1 MTASRKLAAILAAD
15 VVGYSRMM
23 GEDEAGT
30 ASLVRERR
38 EAARP
43 IIAAHGGRLF
53 KTMGDGMFVEFPSV
67 VAAVECALAMQ
78 RQMAASNEGALEA
91 KRVLYRI
98 GVHLG
103 DVLLKARISSA
114 TASTS
119 PRGSKAS
126 PNPVACPFRARRM
139 STCADGSRRNSSTSE
154 KRRSRTS
161 RGRCMSMPSASTADC
176 SGRAPDA
183 APSEAGPPRLS
194 IIVLPF
200 ANIGGESEQD
210 YFVDGVTESLT
221 TDLSRIRGS
230 FVIARNTAFTYR
242 GKALD
247 ITTIGR
253 ELNVR
258 YALEGSVQ
266 RSGNRMRINAQLI
279 DVQSGSHLWAE
290 RFERP
295 VTDLFE
301 MQDEIVARIA
311 NTLNAQLIAAEARRA
326 ERAPTPDSLDLYFQ
340 GEAWVNKGV
349 TFESMN
355 KAHSFFERALALDPA
370 NVDALAG
377 MSQVE
382 ANFAISLST
391 DDKAARFAA
400 AEAAATKALSLAPDH
415 ALAHLS
421 LGMVLGFTN
430 RAAQG
435 IAEYERAL
443 ALDRNMA
450 GAHALIGQNK
460 LFIGR
465 AEETEAHVL
474 EALRLSPRDPW
485 AYIWLLTAG
494 FAACLLGRNE
504 EAASWF
510 RRSIEANRNFALCHF
525 IHATVLANIGR
536 MDEARSELAAGLALD
551 PGFTI
556 ANFQSAVSSDNPLY
570 LEQRAGS
577 STTCA
582 APEFPRHE
590 RRGLSSAAKIARL
603 GWRGAQIQRED
614 LFRAP

>member
-38 EAARP
+38 EAAQP

-78 RQMAASNEGALEA
+78 RQMAASNEGAVEA

-103 DVLLKARISSA
+103 DVLVEGEDILGDGVNIASRLESVADPGGVSISGA
-114 TASTS
+114 AHEH
-119 PRGSKAS
+119 
-126 PNPVACPFRARRM
+126 V
-139 STCADGSRRNSSTSE
+139 
-154 KRRSRTS
+154 
-161 RGRCMSMPSASTADC
+161 RGRIEAEFIDLGEKALKNIARPVRVYAVRVDAGPSGSPLRT
-176 SGRAPDA
+176 

-200 ANIGGESEQD
+200 ANIGGDSEQD

-242 GKALD
+242 GKAFD
-247 ITTIGR
+247 VTQIGR

-279 DVQSGSHLWAE
+279 DAQSGSHLWAE

-349 TFESMN
+349 TFETLT
-355 KAHSFFERALALDPA
+355 KARAFFERALALDPA
-370 NVDALAG
+370 NVDAIAG
-377 MSQVE
+377 MAQVE

-400 AEAAATKALSLAPDH
+400 AEASATKALSLAPDH
-415 ALAHLS
+415 ALAHLT

-430 RAAQG
+430 RAIQG

-450 GAHALIGQNK
+450 GAHSLIGQNK

-465 AEETEAHVL
+465 AEESEAHVL

-525 IHATVLANIGR
+525 IYGTVLANIGR

-556 ANFQSAVSSDNPLY
+556 ANFQSAVSSDNLVY
-570 LEQRAGS
+570 LEQRSRIIDDMRRAGI
-577 STTCA
+577 
-582 APEFPRHE
+582 PE
-590 RRGLSSAAKIARL
+590 A
-603 GWRGAQIQRED
+603 
-614 LFRAP
+614 

>member
-1 MTASRKLAAILAAD
+1 
-15 VVGYSRMM
+15 
-23 GEDEAGT
+23 
-30 ASLVRERR
+30 
-38 EAARP
+38 
-43 IIAAHGGRLF
+43 
-53 KTMGDGMFVEFPSV
+53 
-67 VAAVECALAMQ
+67 
-78 RQMAASNEGALEA
+78 
-91 KRVLYRI
+91 
-98 GVHLG
+98 
-103 DVLLKARISSA
+103 
-114 TASTS
+114 
-119 PRGSKAS
+119 
-126 PNPVACPFRARRM
+126 
-139 STCADGSRRNSSTSE
+139 
-154 KRRSRTS
+154 
-161 RGRCMSMPSASTADC
+161 
-176 SGRAPDA
+176 
-183 APSEAGPPRLS
+183 
-194 IIVLPF
+194 VLPF
-200 ANIGGESEQD
+200 ANIGGDAEQD

-247 ITTIGR
+247 VTKIGR

-266 RSGNRMRINAQLI
+266 RSGNRMRVNAQLI
-279 DVQSGSHLWAE
+279 DAQSGNHLWAE

-295 VTDLFE
+295 MTDLFE

-311 NTLNAQLIAAEARRA
+311 NTLNAQLVAVEARRA
-326 ERAPTPDSLDLYFQ
+326 ERRPAPDSLDLYFQ

-349 TFESMN
+349 TFESMTR
-355 KAHSFFERALALDPA
+355 AHSFFERALALDPG

-391 DDKAARFAA
+391 SDKAARFAA
-400 AEAAATKALSLAPDH
+400 AEEAAAKALSLAPDH
-415 ALAHLS
+415 ALAHVS

-485 AYIWLLTAG
+485 AYIWRLTAG

-510 RRSIEANRNFALCHF
+510 RQSIEANRNFALCRF
-525 IHATVLANIGR
+525 IHATVLANSGR

-556 ANFQSAVSSDNPLY
+556 ANFRSAVSSDNPLY
-570 LEQRAGS
+570 LQQRDRVIDEMRRAGI
-577 STTCA
+577 
-582 APEFPRHE
+582 PE
-590 RRGLSSAAKIARL
+590 A
-603 GWRGAQIQRED
+603 
-614 LFRAP
+614 

>member
-1 MTASRKLAAILAAD
+1 MRPAPHLSYANGATPLSQSSTRTAG
-15 VVGYSRMM
+15 GYSRSWATGCSSNSRPSSRQSSAPWRCRGKWPLATKARSRRNAFSTGSASILAMYWSKDIL
-23 GEDEAGT
+23 GDGVNITSRLEGVAEAGGVCISG
-30 ASLVRERR
+30 AAYEHVRGRVEAEFIDLGER
-38 EAARP
+38 ALKNIARP
-43 IIAAHGGRLF
+43 VH
-53 KTMGDGMFVEFPSV
+53 VY
-67 VAAVECALAMQ
+67 AV
-78 RQMAASNEGALEA
+78 
-91 KRVLYRI
+91 RI
-98 GVHLG
+98 E
-103 DVLLKARISSA
+103 
-114 TASTS
+114 
-119 PRGSKAS
+119 
-126 PNPVACPFRARRM
+126 
-139 STCADGSRRNSSTSE
+139 ADGSQ
-154 KRRSRTS
+154 
-161 RGRCMSMPSASTADC
+161 SA
-176 SGRAPDA
+176 PHP
-183 APSEAGPPRLS
+183 APSEFGPPRLS
-194 IIVLPF
+194 IVVLPF
-200 ANIGGESEQD
+200 ANIGGDPEQE
-210 YFVDGVTESLT
+210 YFVDSVTESLT

-230 FVIARNTAFTYR
+230 FVIARNTAFTFR
-242 GKALD
+242 GRAFDVTK
-247 ITTIGR
+247 IGR

-279 DVQSGSHLWAE
+279 DAQSGNHLWAE

-295 VTDLFE
+295 MTDLFE

-311 NTLNAQLIAAEARRA
+311 NTLNAQLVAVEARRA
-326 ERAPTPDSLDLYFQ
+326 ERAPAPDSLDLYFQ

-355 KAHSFFERALALDPA
+355 KAHNFFERALALDPT

-377 MSQVE
+377 MAQVE

-391 DDKAARFAA
+391 NDKAARFAA
-400 AEAAATKALSLAPDH
+400 AEEAAAKALSLAPDH
-415 ALAHLS
+415 APAHVS

-485 AYIWLLTAG
+485 AYIWRLTAG

-510 RRSIEANRNFALCHF
+510 RQSIETNRNFALCRF
-525 IHATVLANIGR
+525 IHATVLANSGR
-536 MDEARSELAAGLALD
+536 TDEARSELAAGLALD

-556 ANFQSAVSSDNPLY
+556 ANFRSAVSSDNPLY
-570 LEQRAGS
+570 LQQRARVIDEMRRAGI
-577 STTCA
+577 
-582 APEFPRHE
+582 PE
-590 RRGLSSAAKIARL
+590 A
-603 GWRGAQIQRED
+603 
-614 LFRAP
+614 

>member
-30 ASLVRERR
+30 ASLVRKRR
-38 EAARP
+38 EAAQP
-43 IIAAHGGRLF
+43 VIAAHGGRLF
-53 KTMGDGMFVEFPSV
+53 KTTGDGMFVEFPSV

-78 RQMAASNEGALEA
+78 KQMAASNQGALEA

-103 DVLLKARISSA
+103 DVLVEGEDILGDGVNIAARLES
-114 TASTS
+114 
-119 PRGSKAS
+119 
-126 PNPVACPFRARRM
+126 VAEPGGVSVSGA
-139 STCADGSRRNSSTSE
+139 AHE
-154 KRRSRTS
+154 HV
-161 RGRCMSMPSASTADC
+161 RGRIDAEFIDLGEQALKNIARPVHVFAVRVDSPP
-176 SGRAPDA
+176 SGRAVDA
-183 APSEAGPPRLS
+183 AHSEAGPPRLS

-200 ANIGGESEQD
+200 ANIGGDSEQE

-242 GKALD
+242 GKAFD
-247 ITTIGR
+247 VAQIGR

-258 YALEGSVQ
+258 YALEGSAQ

-279 DVQSGSHLWAE
+279 DAQSGSHLWAE

-349 TFESMN
+349 TFENLSE
-355 KAHSFFERALALDPA
+355 ARAFFERALALDPA

-377 MSQVE
+377 MAQVE

-391 DDKAARFAA
+391 NDKGARFAA
-400 AEAAATKALSLAPDH
+400 AETAATKALSLAPDH
-415 ALAHLS
+415 ALAHLT

-443 ALDRNMA
+443 ALDRNIA

-485 AYIWLLTAG
+485 AYVWLLTAG

-525 IHATVLANIGR
+525 IYATVLANLGR
-536 MDEARSELAAGLALD
+536 MDEARSEVAAGLTLD
-551 PGFTI
+551 RNFTI
-556 ANFQSAVSSDNPLY
+556 ANFQSALWSDDPLY
-570 LEQRAGS
+570 LAQQVRVVDDMRRAGI
-577 STTCA
+577 
-582 APEFPRHE
+582 PEE
-590 RRGLSSAAKIARL
+590 
-603 GWRGAQIQRED
+603 
-614 LFRAP
+614 

>member
-23 GEDEAGT
+23 GEDEAG
-30 ASLVRERR
+30 AAALVRERR
-38 EAARP
+38 EIVQP
-43 IIAAHGGRLF
+43 IIHAHSGRLF
-53 KTMGDGMFVEFPSV
+53 KTMGDGMFIEFASV

-78 RQMAASNEGALEA
+78 RQMAAGNEGALEA

-103 DVLLKARISSA
+103 DVLVEGEDILGDGVNITSRLEGVAEAGGVCISGAAYEHVRGRIEAEFIDLGEKVLKNIAR
-114 TASTS
+114 
-119 PRGSKAS
+119 
-126 PNPVACPFRARRM
+126 PVHVYAVRIE
-139 STCADGSRRNSSTSE
+139 ADGPQSAPHPALSE
-154 KRRSRTS
+154 F
-161 RGRCMSMPSASTADC
+161 
-176 SGRAPDA
+176 
-183 APSEAGPPRLS
+183 GPPRLS
-194 IIVLPF
+194 IVVLPF
-200 ANIGGESEQD
+200 ANIGGDAEQD

-247 ITTIGR
+247 VTKIGR

-266 RSGNRMRINAQLI
+266 RSGNRMRVNAQLI
-279 DVQSGSHLWAE
+279 DAQSGNHLWAE

-295 VTDLFE
+295 MTDLFE

-311 NTLNAQLIAAEARRA
+311 NTLNAQLVAVEARRA
-326 ERAPTPDSLDLYFQ
+326 ERTPAPDSLDLYFQ

-349 TFESMN
+349 TFESMTR
-355 KAHSFFERALALDPA
+355 AHSFFERALALDPG

-391 DDKAARFAA
+391 SDKAARFAA
-400 AEAAATKALSLAPDH
+400 AEEAAAKALSLAPDH
-415 ALAHLS
+415 ALAHVS

-485 AYIWLLTAG
+485 AYIWRLTAG

-504 EAASWF
+504 EAALWF
-510 RRSIEANRNFALCHF
+510 RQSIEANRNFALCRF
-525 IHATVLANIGR
+525 IHATVLANSGR
-536 MDEARSELAAGLALD
+536 MDEARFELAAGLALD

-556 ANFQSAVSSDNPLY
+556 VNFQSAVSSDNPLY
-570 LEQRAGS
+570 LQQRARVMDEMRRAGI
-577 STTCA
+577 
-582 APEFPRHE
+582 PE
-590 RRGLSSAAKIARL
+590 A
-603 GWRGAQIQRED
+603 
-614 LFRAP
+614 

>member
-23 GEDEAGT
+23 GEDEAG
-30 ASLVRERR
+30 AAALVRERR
-38 EAARP
+38 ETVQP
-43 IIAAHGGRLF
+43 IIAAHSGRLF

-78 RQMAASNEGALEA
+78 RQMAAGNEGALEA

-103 DVLLKARISSA
+103 DVLVEGEDILGDGVNITSRLEGVAEAGGVCISGSAYEHVRGRVEAEFVDLGEKTLKNIAR
-114 TASTS
+114 
-119 PRGSKAS
+119 
-126 PNPVACPFRARRM
+126 PVHVYAVRLE
-139 STCADGSRRNSSTSE
+139 ADGPQSAPHPASSE
-154 KRRSRTS
+154 F
-161 RGRCMSMPSASTADC
+161 
-176 SGRAPDA
+176 
-183 APSEAGPPRLS
+183 GPPRLS
-194 IIVLPF
+194 IVVLPF
-200 ANIGGESEQD
+200 ANIGGDSEQD

-230 FVIARNTAFTYR
+230 FVIARNTAFTFR
-242 GKALD
+242 GKAFD
-247 ITTIGR
+247 VTKIGR

-266 RSGNRMRINAQLI
+266 RSGNRMRVNAQLI
-279 DVQSGSHLWAE
+279 DAQSGNHLWAE

-295 VTDLFE
+295 MTDLFE

-311 NTLNAQLIAAEARRA
+311 NTLNAQLVAVEARRA
-326 ERAPTPDSLDLYFQ
+326 ERAPAPDSLDLYFQ

-377 MSQVE
+377 LAQVE

-435 IAEYERAL
+435 IAAYERAL

-450 GAHALIGQNK
+450 GAHSLIGQNK

-485 AYIWLLTAG
+485 AYIWRLTAG

-510 RRSIEANRNFALCHF
+510 RQSIEANRNFALCHF
-525 IHATVLANIGR
+525 IYATALANIGR
-536 MDEARSELAAGLALD
+536 MGEAQSEVAAGLSLD
-551 PGFTI
+551 PHFSIT
-556 ANFQSAVSSDNPLY
+556 NFQSAIQSDNRVFLA
-570 LEQRAGS
+570 QRARIIDEMRRAGI
-577 STTCA
+577 
-582 APEFPRHE
+582 PE
-590 RRGLSSAAKIARL
+590 A
-603 GWRGAQIQRED
+603 
-614 LFRAP
+614 

>member
-23 GEDEAGT
+23 GEDEVGT

-38 EAARP
+38 EAAQP
-43 IIAAHGGRLF
+43 MIAAHGGRLF

-78 RQMAASNEGALEA
+78 RQMAASNEDAPEA

-103 DVLLKARISSA
+103 DVLVEGEDILGDGVNIASRIES
-114 TASTS
+114 
-119 PRGSKAS
+119 
-126 PNPVACPFRARRM
+126 VAEPGGVSVSGA
-139 STCADGSRRNSSTSE
+139 AHE
-154 KRRSRTS
+154 HV
-161 RGRCMSMPSASTADC
+161 RGRIDAEFVDLGEKALKNIARPVRVYAVRVDAGPSGSPLHT
-176 SGRAPDA
+176 
-183 APSEAGPPRLS
+183 APSEDGPPRLS

-200 ANIGGESEQD
+200 ANIGGDSEQD

-242 GKALD
+242 GKAFD
-247 ITTIGR
+247 VTQIGR

-266 RSGNRMRINAQLI
+266 RSGKRMRINAQLI
-279 DVQSGSHLWAE
+279 DTQSGSHLWAE

-340 GEAWVNKGV
+340 GEAWVSKGV
-349 TFESMN
+349 TFEN
-355 KAHSFFERALALDPA
+355 LTKARAFFERALVLDPA
-370 NVDALAG
+370 NVDAIAG
-377 MSQVE
+377 MAQVE

-400 AEAAATKALSLAPDH
+400 AEASATRALSLAPDH
-415 ALAHLS
+415 ALAHLT

-450 GAHALIGQNK
+450 GAHSLIGQNK

-485 AYIWLLTAG
+485 AYVWLLTAG

-510 RRSIEANRNFALCHF
+510 RRSIEANRNFALCRF
-525 IHATVLANIGR
+525 IHATVLANAGR

-570 LEQRAGS
+570 LEQRDRIIDDMRRAGI
-577 STTCA
+577 
-582 APEFPRHE
+582 PE
-590 RRGLSSAAKIARL
+590 A
-603 GWRGAQIQRED
+603 
-614 LFRAP
+614 

>member
-23 GEDEAGT
+23 GEDEAG
-30 ASLVRERR
+30 AAALVRERR
-38 EAARP
+38 ETVQP
-43 IIAAHGGRLF
+43 IIAAHSGRLF

-78 RQMAASNEGALEA
+78 RQMAAGNEGALEA

-103 DVLLKARISSA
+103 DVLVEGEDILGDGVNITSRLEGVAEAGGVCISGAAYEHVRGRVEAEFIDLGEKALKNITRPVHVYAVRIE
-114 TASTS
+114 
-119 PRGSKAS
+119 
-126 PNPVACPFRARRM
+126 
-139 STCADGSRRNSSTSE
+139 ADGF
-154 KRRSRTS
+154 
-161 RGRCMSMPSASTADC
+161 P
-176 SGRAPDA
+176 RAPHPASSDV
-183 APSEAGPPRLS
+183 EPPRLS
-194 IIVLPF
+194 IVVLPF
-200 ANIGGESEQD
+200 ANIGGDTEQD

-326 ERAPTPDSLDLYFQ
+326 ERAPAPDSLDLYFQ
-340 GEAWVNKGV
+340 GEAWVNRGI
-349 TFESMN
+349 TFESLS
-355 KAHSFFERALALDPA
+355 KARSFFKRALALDPA

-377 MSQVE
+377 MAQVE

-391 DDKAARFAA
+391 NDKAVRFAA
-400 AEAAATKALSLAPDH
+400 AEVAATEALSLAPDH

-485 AYIWLLTAG
+485 AYVWLLTAG
-494 FAACLLGRNE
+494 FAACLLGRNQ

-510 RRSIEANRNFALCHF
+510 RRSIEANRNFALCRF
-525 IHATVLANIGR
+525 IHATVLTNVDR
-536 MDEARSELAAGLALD
+536 MDEARSELRAGLSLD

-556 ANFQSAVSSDNPLY
+556 ANFETAVSSDNPLY
-570 LEQRAGS
+570 LEQRARIIDDMRRAGV
-577 STTCA
+577 
-582 APEFPRHE
+582 PE
-590 RRGLSSAAKIARL
+590 A
-603 GWRGAQIQRED
+603 
-614 LFRAP
+614 

>member
-23 GEDEAGT
+23 GEDEAG
-30 ASLVRERR
+30 AAALVRERR
-38 EAARP
+38 ETVQP
-43 IIAAHGGRLF
+43 IIAAHSGRVF
-53 KTMGDGMFVEFPSV
+53 KTMGDGMFIEFPSV

-78 RQMAASNEGALEA
+78 GQMAIGNEAALEA

-103 DVLLKARISSA
+103 DVLVEGDDILGDGVNITSRLEGVAEAGGVCISGAAYEHVRGRVEAEFIDLGEKALKNIAR
-114 TASTS
+114 
-119 PRGSKAS
+119 
-126 PNPVACPFRARRM
+126 PVHVYAVRIE
-139 STCADGSRRNSSTSE
+139 ADGSQ
-154 KRRSRTS
+154 
-161 RGRCMSMPSASTADC
+161 SA
-176 SGRAPDA
+176 PPP
-183 APSEAGPPRLS
+183 APSEFGPPRLS
-194 IIVLPF
+194 IVVLPF
-200 ANIGGESEQD
+200 ANIGGDTEQD

-230 FVIARNTAFTYR
+230 FVIARNTAFTFR

-247 ITTIGR
+247 VTKIGR

-266 RSGNRMRINAQLI
+266 RSGNRMRVNAQLI
-279 DVQSGSHLWAE
+279 DAQSGNHLWAE

-295 VTDLFE
+295 MTDLFE

-311 NTLNAQLIAAEARRA
+311 NTLNAQLVAVEARRA
-326 ERAPTPDSLDLYFQ
+326 ERAPAPDSLDLYFQ

-355 KAHSFFERALALDPA
+355 KAHNFFERALALDPT

-377 MSQVE
+377 MAQVE

-391 DDKAARFAA
+391 NDKAARFAA
-400 AEAAATKALSLAPDH
+400 AEEAAAKALSLAPDH
-415 ALAHLS
+415 APAHVS

-485 AYIWLLTAG
+485 AYIWRLTAG

-510 RRSIEANRNFALCHF
+510 RQSIETNRNFALCRF
-525 IHATVLANIGR
+525 IHATVLANSGR
-536 MDEARSELAAGLALD
+536 TDEARSELTAGLALD

-556 ANFQSAVSSDNPLY
+556 ANFQSAVSSNNPLY
-570 LEQRAGS
+570 LEQRARVILDMRRAGI
-577 STTCA
+577 
-582 APEFPRHE
+582 PE
-590 RRGLSSAAKIARL
+590 A
-603 GWRGAQIQRED
+603 
-614 LFRAP
+614 

>member
-23 GEDEAGT
+23 GEDEAGAAT
-30 ASLVRERR
+30 LVRERR
-38 EAARP
+38 DAAQP
-43 IIAAHGGRLF
+43 IIDAHGGRLF
-53 KTMGDGMFVEFPSV
+53 KTMGDGMFIEFASV

-78 RQMAASNEGALEA
+78 RQMAAGNEGALEA

-103 DVLLKARISSA
+103 DVLVEGEDILGDGVNITSRLEGVAEAGGVCISGAAYEQVRGRVEAEFIDLGEKALKNIAR
-114 TASTS
+114 
-119 PRGSKAS
+119 
-126 PNPVACPFRARRM
+126 PVHVYAVRIE
-139 STCADGSRRNSSTSE
+139 ADGSQ
-154 KRRSRTS
+154 
-161 RGRCMSMPSASTADC
+161 SA
-176 SGRAPDA
+176 PHP
-183 APSEAGPPRLS
+183 APSEFGPPRLS
-194 IIVLPF
+194 IVVLPF
-200 ANIGGESEQD
+200 ANIGGDSEQD

-242 GKALD
+242 GKAFD
-247 ITTIGR
+247 VTKIGR

-266 RSGNRMRINAQLI
+266 RSGNRMRVNAQLI
-279 DVQSGSHLWAE
+279 DAQGGNHLWAE

-295 VTDLFE
+295 MTDLFE

-311 NTLNAQLIAAEARRA
+311 NTLNAQLVAVEARRA

-340 GEAWVNKGV
+340 GEAWVNRGV

-355 KAHSFFERALALDPA
+355 KARSFFERALTLDPA
-370 NVDALAG
+370 NVEALAG
-377 MSQVE
+377 MSQIE

-391 DDKAARFAA
+391 NDKAARFAA
-400 AEAAATKALSLAPDH
+400 AEAAAAKALSLAPDH

-421 LGMVLGFTN
+421 MGMVLGFTN

-485 AYIWLLTAG
+485 AYIWRLTAG

-510 RRSIEANRNFALCHF
+510 RQSIEANRNFALCHF
-525 IHATVLANIGR
+525 IYATALANMGR
-536 MDEARSELAAGLALD
+536 MDEARSEVAAGLALD
-551 PGFTI
+551 RHFTI
-556 ANFQSAVSSDNPLY
+556 ANFQSAVWSDNPLY
-570 LEQRAGS
+570 LTQHARVMDEMRRAGI
-577 STTCA
+577 
-582 APEFPRHE
+582 PE
-590 RRGLSSAAKIARL
+590 A
-603 GWRGAQIQRED
+603 
-614 LFRAP
+614 

>member
-23 GEDEAGT
+23 GEGEAGT
-30 ASLVRERR
+30 AKAVRERR
-38 EAARP
+38 EAAQP
-43 IIAAHGGRLF
+43 IIAAYGGRLF

-67 VAAVECALAMQ
+67 VAAVECALAVQ
-78 RQMAASNEGALEA
+78 RQMVASNEGALEA

-103 DVLLKARISSA
+103 DVLVEGEAILGDGVHIASRIES
-114 TASTS
+114 
-119 PRGSKAS
+119 
-126 PNPVACPFRARRM
+126 VAEPGGVSVSGA
-139 STCADGSRRNSSTSE
+139 AHE
-154 KRRSRTS
+154 HV
-161 RGRCMSMPSASTADC
+161 RGRIDAEFIDLGEKALKNIARPVRVYAVRVDAGPSGSPLHT
-176 SGRAPDA
+176 

-200 ANIGGESEQD
+200 ANIGGDSEQD

-242 GKALD
+242 GKAFD
-247 ITTIGR
+247 VTQIGR

-258 YALEGSVQ
+258 YALEGSAQ
-266 RSGNRMRINAQLI
+266 RSGNRMRVNAQLI
-279 DVQSGSHLWAE
+279 DAQTGSHLWAE

-311 NTLNAQLIAAEARRA
+311 NTLNAQLIAVEARRA
-326 ERAPTPDSLDLYFQ
+326 ERAPAPDSMDLYFQ

-349 TFESMN
+349 TLESMSQ
-355 KAHSFFERALALDPA
+355 ARSFFERALALDPA
-370 NVDALAG
+370 NVEALAG
-377 MSQVE
+377 MAQVE

-400 AEAAATKALSLAPDH
+400 AETAATKALSLAPDH
-415 ALAHLS
+415 ALAHVS

-485 AYIWLLTAG
+485 AYIWRLTAG

-525 IHATVLANIGR
+525 IYATVLANMGR
-536 MDEARSELAAGLALD
+536 MDEARSEIATGLALAR
-551 PGFTI
+551 GFTI
-556 ANFQSAVSSDNPLY
+556 ANFQSAVWSDNSVY
-570 LEQRAGS
+570 LAQHARVINDMRRAGI
-577 STTCA
+577 
-582 APEFPRHE
+582 PE
-590 RRGLSSAAKIARL
+590 A
-603 GWRGAQIQRED
+603 
-614 LFRAP
+614 

>member
-30 ASLVRERR
+30 AQAVLERR
-38 EAARP
+38 EANQP

-53 KTMGDGMFVEFPSV
+53 KTMGDGMFIEFPSV
-67 VAAVECALAMQ
+67 VAALECALAIQ
-78 RQMAASNEGALEA
+78 KQMAAGNEGAVES
-91 KRVLYRI
+91 KRIHYRI

-103 DVLLKARISSA
+103 DVLVEGEDILGDGVNIASRLESVAEPGGVSISGA
-114 TASTS
+114 AHEH
-119 PRGSKAS
+119 
-126 PNPVACPFRARRM
+126 V
-139 STCADGSRRNSSTSE
+139 
-154 KRRSRTS
+154 
-161 RGRCMSMPSASTADC
+161 RGRVEAEFIDLGEKTLKNIARPVRVYAVRTGSGPL
-176 SGRAPDA
+176 GRALDA
-183 APSEAGPPRLS
+183 PSSEAGPPRLS
-194 IIVLPF
+194 IVVVPF
-200 ANIGGESEQD
+200 ANIGGDPEQE

-221 TDLSRIRGS
+221 TDLSRIHGS

-242 GKALD
+242 GKAFD
-247 ITTIGR
+247 VGRIGR

-266 RSGNRMRINAQLI
+266 RSGNRMRVNAQLI
-279 DVQSGSHLWAE
+279 DAQGGSHLWAE

-311 NTLNAQLIAAEARRA
+311 NTLNAQLIAVEARRA
-326 ERAPTPDSLDLYFQ
+326 ERAPNPDSMDLYFQ

-349 TFESMN
+349 TFETMTN
-355 KAHSFFERALALDPA
+355 ARGFFERALALDPA
-370 NVDALAG
+370 NADALAG
-377 MSQVE
+377 MAEVE
-382 ANFAISLST
+382 VNFAISLST
-391 DDKAARFAA
+391 NDKAGRFAA
-400 AEAAATKALSLAPDH
+400 AEAAAAKALSLAPDH
-415 ALAHLS
+415 ALAHLCM
-421 LGMVLGFTN
+421 GMVLGFTN

-443 ALDRNMA
+443 ALDRNLA

-465 AEETEAHVL
+465 AEESEAHVL

-485 AYIWLLTAG
+485 AYVWLLTAG

-525 IHATVLANIGR
+525 IYATALANTGR
-536 MDEARSELAAGLALD
+536 MDQARSEVAAGLALD
-551 PGFTI
+551 RDFTI
-556 ANFQSAVSSDNPLY
+556 ANFQSAVWSDNPRY
-570 LEQRAGS
+570 LEQRARVIDDMRRAGV
-577 STTCA
+577 
-582 APEFPRHE
+582 PE
-590 RRGLSSAAKIARL
+590 G
-603 GWRGAQIQRED
+603 
-614 LFRAP
+614 

>member
-23 GEDEAGT
+23 GEDEAG
-30 ASLVRERR
+30 AAALVRERR
-38 EAARP
+38 ETVQP
-43 IIAAHGGRLF
+43 IIAAHSGRLF

-78 RQMAASNEGALEA
+78 RQMAAGNEGALEA

-103 DVLLKARISSA
+103 DVLVEGEDILGDGVNITSRLEGVAEAGGVCISGAAYEHVRGRVEAEFIDLGEKALKNIAR
-114 TASTS
+114 
-119 PRGSKAS
+119 
-126 PNPVACPFRARRM
+126 PVHVYAVRIE
-139 STCADGSRRNSSTSE
+139 ADGSQ
-154 KRRSRTS
+154 
-161 RGRCMSMPSASTADC
+161 G
-176 SGRAPDA
+176 APHP
-183 APSEAGPPRLS
+183 APSEFGPPRLS
-194 IIVLPF
+194 IVVLPF
-200 ANIGGESEQD
+200 ANIGGDSEQD

-230 FVIARNTAFTYR
+230 FVIARNTAFTFR
-242 GKALD
+242 GKAFD
-247 ITTIGR
+247 VTKIGR

-266 RSGNRMRINAQLI
+266 RSGNRMRVNAQLI
-279 DVQSGSHLWAE
+279 DAQSGNHLWAE

-295 VTDLFE
+295 MTDLFE

-311 NTLNAQLIAAEARRA
+311 NTLNAQLVAVEARRA
-326 ERAPTPDSLDLYFQ
+326 ERAPAPDSLDLYFQ

-355 KAHSFFERALALDPA
+355 KAHNFFERALALDPT

-377 MSQVE
+377 MAQVE

-391 DDKAARFAA
+391 NDKAARFAA
-400 AEAAATKALSLAPDH
+400 AEEAAAKALSLAPDH
-415 ALAHLS
+415 APAHVS

-485 AYIWLLTAG
+485 AYIWRLTAG

-510 RRSIEANRNFALCHF
+510 RQSIETNRNFALCRF
-525 IHATVLANIGR
+525 IHATVLANSGR
-536 MDEARSELAAGLALD
+536 TDEARSELTAGLALD

-556 ANFQSAVSSDNPLY
+556 ANFQSAVSSNNPLY
-570 LEQRAGS
+570 LEQRARVILDMRRAGI
-577 STTCA
+577 
-582 APEFPRHE
+582 PE
-590 RRGLSSAAKIARL
+590 A
-603 GWRGAQIQRED
+603 
-614 LFRAP
+614 

>member
-1 MTASRKLAAILAAD
+1 MAASRKLAAILAAD

-30 ASLVRERR
+30 ASLVAERR
-38 EAARP
+38 EAVLP
-43 IIAAHGGRLF
+43 VIASHGGRLF
-53 KTMGDGMFVEFPSV
+53 KTMGDGMLVEFASV

-78 RQMAASNEGALEA
+78 KRMAAGNEGAVEA

-103 DVLLKARISSA
+103 DVLVEGQDILGEGVNI
-114 TASTS
+114 AS
-119 PRGSKAS
+119 RLEG
-126 PNPVACPFRARRM
+126 VAEPGGICVSGAV
-139 STCADGSRRNSSTSE
+139 CE
-154 KRRSRTS
+154 HV
-161 RGRCMSMPSASTADC
+161 RGRIEAEFVDLGEKALKNIARPQRVYAVRIGSDPSRPTPRS
-176 SGRAPDA
+176 

-200 ANIGGESEQD
+200 ANIGGDPEQD

-221 TDLSRIRGS
+221 TDLSRIHGS
-230 FVIARNTAFTYR
+230 FVIARNTAFSYR

-247 ITTIGR
+247 ITRIGR

-258 YALEGSVQ
+258 YALEGSFQ
-266 RSGNRMRINAQLI
+266 RSGKRMRVNAQLI
-279 DVQSGSHLWAE
+279 DAQNGNHLWAE

-311 NTLNAQLIAAEARRA
+311 NTLNAQLVAVEARRS
-326 ERAPTPDSLDLYFQ
+326 ERAPAPDSMDLYFQ

-349 TFESMN
+349 TFEIMS
-355 KAHSFFERALALDPA
+355 KARDFFERALALDPA

-391 DDKAARFAA
+391 SDKARRFAA

-460 LFIGR
+460 LFVGR

-485 AYIWLLTAG
+485 VYIWLLTAG

-510 RRSIEANRNFALCHF
+510 RQSIEANRNYALCRF
-525 IHATVLANIGR
+525 IYATVLSAMGR
-536 MDEARSELAAGLALD
+536 ADEGRSELAAGLALD

-556 ANFQSAVSSDNPLY
+556 ANFRFAVSSDNPVY
-570 LEQRAGS
+570 LEQRARIIE
-577 STTCA
+577 A
-582 APEFPRHE
+582 M
-590 RRGLSSAAKIARL
+590 RRAGIPK
-603 GWRGAQIQRED
+603 G
-614 LFRAP
+614 

>member
-30 ASLVRERR
+30 AKAVRERR
-38 EAARP
+38 EAAQP
-43 IIAAHGGRLF
+43 IIAAYGGRLF

-78 RQMAASNEGALEA
+78 RQMATGNEGALEA

-103 DVLLKARISSA
+103 DVLVEGEDILGDGVNIASRIES
-114 TASTS
+114 
-119 PRGSKAS
+119 
-126 PNPVACPFRARRM
+126 VAEPGGVSISGA
-139 STCADGSRRNSSTSE
+139 AHE
-154 KRRSRTS
+154 HV
-161 RGRCMSMPSASTADC
+161 RGRIEAEFIDLGEKALKNIARPVRVFAVRVDAGR
-176 SGRAPDA
+176 SGRALA
-183 APSEAGPPRLS
+183 AAHSDVGPPRLS

-200 ANIGGESEQD
+200 ANIGGDSEQD

-242 GKALD
+242 GKAFD
-247 ITTIGR
+247 VTKIGR
-253 ELNVR
+253 ELNVL

-266 RSGNRMRINAQLI
+266 RSGNRMRVNAQLI
-279 DVQSGSHLWAE
+279 DTQSGSHLWAE

-295 VTDLFE
+295 ATDLFE

-340 GEAWVNKGV
+340 GGAWVNKGV
-349 TFESMN
+349 TFEN
-355 KAHSFFERALALDPA
+355 LTKARAFFERALTLDPA

-377 MSQVE
+377 MAQVE
-382 ANFAISLST
+382 ANFALSLST
-391 DDKAARFAA
+391 TDKAARFAT
-400 AEAAATKALSLAPDH
+400 AEAAAAKALSLAPDH

-465 AEETEAHVL
+465 AEESEAHVL
-474 EALRLSPRDPW
+474 EAFRLSPRDPW
-485 AYIWLLTAG
+485 AYIWSLTAG
-494 FAACLLGRNE
+494 FAACLLGCNE

-525 IHATVLANIGR
+525 IYGTALANIGR
-536 MDEARSELAAGLALD
+536 MDEARAEIAAGLSLD
-551 PGFTI
+551 PEFSIT
-556 ANFQSAVSSDNPLY
+556 NFQSAVQSDNRIFLA
-570 LEQRAGS
+570 QRARIIDDMRRAGI
-577 STTCA
+577 
-582 APEFPRHE
+582 PE
-590 RRGLSSAAKIARL
+590 A
-603 GWRGAQIQRED
+603 
-614 LFRAP
+614 

>member
-23 GEDEAGT
+23 GEDEAG
-30 ASLVRERR
+30 AAALVRERR
-38 EAARP
+38 ETVQP
-43 IIAAHGGRLF
+43 IIAAHSGRLF
-53 KTMGDGMFVEFPSV
+53 KTTGDGMFIEFPSV

-78 RQMAASNEGALEA
+78 SQMAAGNEGAPEA

-103 DVLLKARISSA
+103 DVLVEGEDILGDGVNITSRLEGVAEAGGVCISGAAYEHVRGRVEAEFIDLGEKALKNIAR
-114 TASTS
+114 
-119 PRGSKAS
+119 
-126 PNPVACPFRARRM
+126 PVRVYAVRIE
-139 STCADGSRRNSSTSE
+139 ADGSQ
-154 KRRSRTS
+154 
-161 RGRCMSMPSASTADC
+161 SA
-176 SGRAPDA
+176 PPP
-183 APSEAGPPRLS
+183 APSEFGPPRLS
-194 IIVLPF
+194 IVVLPF
-200 ANIGGESEQD
+200 ANIGGDAEQD

-242 GKALD
+242 DKAYD
-247 ITTIGR
+247 VTRIGR

-266 RSGNRMRINAQLI
+266 RSGNRMRVNAQLI
-279 DVQSGSHLWAE
+279 DAQSGNHLWAE

-295 VTDLFE
+295 MTDLFE

-311 NTLNAQLIAAEARRA
+311 NTLNAQFVAVEARRA
-326 ERAPTPDSLDLYFQ
+326 ERAPTPDSMDLYFQ
-340 GEAWVNKGV
+340 GEAWVNRGV

-355 KAHSFFERALALDPA
+355 KARSFFERALTLDPA
-370 NVDALAG
+370 NVEALAG

-391 DDKAARFAA
+391 NDKARRFAA
-400 AEAAATKALSLAPDH
+400 AEAAAAEALSLAPDH

-443 ALDRNMA
+443 ALDRNLA

-485 AYIWLLTAG
+485 AYIWRLTAG

-510 RRSIEANRNFALCHF
+510 RQSIEANRNFALCHF
-525 IHATVLANIGR
+525 IYATALANTGR
-536 MDEARSELAAGLALD
+536 LNEARSEVAAGLALD
-551 PGFTI
+551 RDFSI
-556 ANFQSAVSSDNPLY
+556 ANFQSAVWSDNPVY
-570 LEQRAGS
+570 LAQHARVIEEMRRAGI
-577 STTCA
+577 
-582 APEFPRHE
+582 PE
-590 RRGLSSAAKIARL
+590 A
-603 GWRGAQIQRED
+603 
-614 LFRAP
+614 

>member
-38 EAARP
+38 EAAQP

-53 KTMGDGMFVEFPSV
+53 KTTGDGMFVEFPSV

-78 RQMAASNEGALEA
+78 KQMAASNQGALEA

-103 DVLLKARISSA
+103 DVLVEGEDILGDGVNIAARLES
-114 TASTS
+114 
-119 PRGSKAS
+119 
-126 PNPVACPFRARRM
+126 VAEPGGVSVSGA
-139 STCADGSRRNSSTSE
+139 AHE
-154 KRRSRTS
+154 HV
-161 RGRCMSMPSASTADC
+161 RGRIDAEFIDLGEQALKNIARPVHVFAVRVDSLP
-176 SGRAPDA
+176 SGRAVDA
-183 APSEAGPPRLS
+183 APSEADPPRLS

-200 ANIGGESEQD
+200 ANIGGDSEQD

-242 GKALD
+242 GKAFD
-247 ITTIGR
+247 VTQIGR

-258 YALEGSVQ
+258 YALEGSAQ

-279 DVQSGSHLWAE
+279 DAQSGSHLWAE

-311 NTLNAQLIAAEARRA
+311 NTLNAQLIAVEARRA
-326 ERAPTPDSLDLYFQ
+326 ERAPAPDSMDLYFQ

-355 KAHSFFERALALDPA
+355 KAREFFERALTLDPT
-370 NVDALAG
+370 NVEALAG

-391 DDKAARFAA
+391 DDKAVRFAA
-400 AEAAATKALSLAPDH
+400 AEAAAAKALSLAPDH

-421 LGMVLGFTN
+421 MGMVLGFTN

-443 ALDRNMA
+443 ALDRNIA

-485 AYIWLLTAG
+485 AYVWLLTAG

-525 IHATVLANIGR
+525 IYATVLANLGR
-536 MDEARSELAAGLALD
+536 MDEARLEVAAGLTLD
-551 PGFTI
+551 RNFTI
-556 ANFQSAVSSDNPLY
+556 ANFQSALWSDNPLY
-570 LEQRAGS
+570 LAQRARVVDDMRRAGI
-577 STTCA
+577 
-582 APEFPRHE
+582 PE
-590 RRGLSSAAKIARL
+590 
-603 GWRGAQIQRED
+603 Q
-614 LFRAP
+614 

>member
-30 ASLVRERR
+30 AEGVRERR
-38 EAARP
+38 EAAQP
-43 IIAAHGGRLF
+43 IIGAHDGRLF
-53 KTMGDGMFVEFPSV
+53 KTMGDGMLIEFPSV
-67 VAAVECALAMQ
+67 VAAIECAVAVQ
-78 RQMAASNEGALEA
+78 KRMAELNAGLPES
-91 KRVLYRI
+91 RRIVYRI
-98 GVHLG
+98 GVDLG
-103 DVLLKARISSA
+103 DVLIEEDDLVGDGVNVASRLESVAEPGGVCISASA
-114 TASTS
+114 FDH
-119 PRGSKAS
+119 
-126 PNPVACPFRARRM
+126 V
-139 STCADGSRRNSSTSE
+139 
-154 KRRSRTS
+154 
-161 RGRCMSMPSASTADC
+161 RGRVEAEFIDLGEKTLKNIARPVHVYAVRVDPDPSQRGPRSV
-176 SGRAPDA
+176 
-183 APSEAGPPRLS
+183 PSEAGPPRLS
-194 IIVLPF
+194 IVVLPF
-200 ANIGGESEQD
+200 ANMGGDAEQD

-230 FVIARNTAFTYR
+230 FVIARNTAFTYA
-242 GKALD
+242 GKAND
-247 ITTIGR
+247 ITRIGR

-266 RSGNRMRINAQLI
+266 RSGNRMRVNAQLI
-279 DVQSGSHLWAE
+279 DAQSGAHLWAE

-295 VTDLFE
+295 MTDLFE

-311 NTLNAQLIAAEARRA
+311 NTLNAQFVAVEARRA
-326 ERAPTPDSLDLYFQ
+326 ERAPTPDSMDLYFQ
-340 GEAWVNKGV
+340 GEAWVNRGV
-349 TFESMN
+349 TFESLN
-355 KAHSFFERALALDPA
+355 KARSFFERALALDPA
-370 NVDALAG
+370 NVEALAG

-391 DDKAARFAA
+391 SDKAARFAA
-400 AEAAATKALSLAPDH
+400 AEATAAEALSLAPDH

-443 ALDRNMA
+443 ALDRNLA

-485 AYIWLLTAG
+485 AYIWRLTAG

-510 RRSIEANRNFALCHF
+510 RQSIEANRNFALCHF
-525 IHATVLANIGR
+525 IYAVALANTGR
-536 MDEARSELAAGLALD
+536 LNEARSELAAGLALD

-556 ANFQSAVSSDNPLY
+556 ANFQSAVWSDNPLY
-570 LEQRAGS
+570 LAQHARVIDEMRRVGI
-577 STTCA
+577 
-582 APEFPRHE
+582 PE
-590 RRGLSSAAKIARL
+590 A
-603 GWRGAQIQRED
+603 
-614 LFRAP
+614 

>member
-38 EAARP
+38 EAAQP

-53 KTMGDGMFVEFPSV
+53 KTTGDGMFVEFPSV

-78 RQMAASNEGALEA
+78 RQMAASNEGALET
-91 KRVLYRI
+91 KRILYRI

-103 DVLLKARISSA
+103 DVLVEGEDILGDGVNIASRLESIAEPGGVSISGA
-114 TASTS
+114 AHEH
-119 PRGSKAS
+119 
-126 PNPVACPFRARRM
+126 V
-139 STCADGSRRNSSTSE
+139 
-154 KRRSRTS
+154 
-161 RGRCMSMPSASTADC
+161 RGRIEADFIDLGEKALKNIARPMHVYAVRVEPND
-176 SGRAPDA
+176 SQRAPRSVS
-183 APSEAGPPRLS
+183 SEVGPPRFS

-200 ANIGGESEQD
+200 ANIGGDSEQD

-242 GKALD
+242 GKAFD
-247 ITTIGR
+247 VTQIGR

-266 RSGNRMRINAQLI
+266 RSGSRMRVNAQLI
-279 DVQSGSHLWAE
+279 DAQSGSHLWAE

-295 VTDLFE
+295 MTDLFE

-349 TFESMN
+349 TFETMTN
-355 KAHSFFERALALDPA
+355 ARAFFERALALDPA

-377 MSQVE
+377 LAQVD
-382 ANFAISLST
+382 ANLAISLSM

-415 ALAHLS
+415 ALAHLT

-460 LFIGR
+460 LFIGL
-465 AEETEAHVL
+465 AEETEAHVV

-485 AYIWLLTAG
+485 AYVWLVTAG

-510 RRSIEANRNFALCHF
+510 RRSIEANRNFALSHF
-525 IHATVLANIGR
+525 IYGTALANLGR
-536 MDEARSELAAGLALD
+536 MDEARSEVAAGLALD
-551 PGFTI
+551 PRFSITS
-556 ANFQSAVSSDNPLY
+556 FQSAIQSGNRVFLA
-570 LEQRAGS
+570 QRAGIIDDMRR
-577 STTCA
+577 A
-582 APEFPRHE
+582 GIPEV
-590 RRGLSSAAKIARL
+590 
-603 GWRGAQIQRED
+603 
-614 LFRAP
+614 

>member
-38 EAARP
+38 EAAQP
-43 IIAAHGGRLF
+43 IIAAHSGRLF

-78 RQMAASNEGALEA
+78 RQMAASNDAALEA
-91 KRVLYRI
+91 GRVLYRI

-103 DVLLKARISSA
+103 DVLVEGEDILGDGVNIASRLEGVAEPGGVSISSA
-114 TASTS
+114 AHEH
-119 PRGSKAS
+119 
-126 PNPVACPFRARRM
+126 V
-139 STCADGSRRNSSTSE
+139 
-154 KRRSRTS
+154 
-161 RGRCMSMPSASTADC
+161 RGRINAEFIDLGEKALKNIARPMRVYAVRVDSGP
-176 SGRAPDA
+176 SGRALEA
-183 APSEAGPPRLS
+183 AHSEFGPPRLS
-194 IIVLPF
+194 IVVLPF
-200 ANIGGESEQD
+200 ANIGGDSEQD

-242 GKALD
+242 GKAVD
-247 ITTIGR
+247 VTKIGR

-266 RSGNRMRINAQLI
+266 RSGSRMRINAQLI
-279 DVQSGSHLWAE
+279 DVQSSSHLWAE

-326 ERAPTPDSLDLYFQ
+326 ERAPSPDSLDLYFQ
-340 GEAWVNKGV
+340 GEAWVNRGV
-349 TFESMN
+349 TFEN
-355 KAHSFFERALALDPA
+355 LTKARSFFERALALDPA

-377 MSQVE
+377 MAQVE

-400 AEAAATKALSLAPDH
+400 AEAAATRALSLAPDH

-485 AYIWLLTAG
+485 AYVWLLTAG

-510 RRSIEANRNFALCHF
+510 RRSIEANRNFALCRF
-525 IHATVLANIGR
+525 IHATVLTSAGR
-536 MDEARSELAAGLALD
+536 MDEARSELAAGMALD

-556 ANFQSAVSSDNPLY
+556 ANFQSAVSSDNSVY
-570 LEQRAGS
+570 LAQRARIIDDMRRAGI
-577 STTCA
+577 
-582 APEFPRHE
+582 PE
-590 RRGLSSAAKIARL
+590 A
-603 GWRGAQIQRED
+603 
-614 LFRAP
+614 

>member
-38 EAARP
+38 EAAQP

-78 RQMAASNEGALEA
+78 RQMAASNEGAVEA

-103 DVLLKARISSA
+103 DVLVEGEDILGDGVNIASRLESVADPGGVSISGA
-114 TASTS
+114 AHEH
-119 PRGSKAS
+119 
-126 PNPVACPFRARRM
+126 V
-139 STCADGSRRNSSTSE
+139 
-154 KRRSRTS
+154 
-161 RGRCMSMPSASTADC
+161 RGRIEAEFIDLGEKALKNIARPVRVYAVRVDAGPSGSPLRTV
-176 SGRAPDA
+176 
-183 APSEAGPPRLS
+183 PSEAGPPRLS

-200 ANIGGESEQD
+200 ANIGGDSEQD

-242 GKALD
+242 GKAFD
-247 ITTIGR
+247 VTQIGR

-279 DVQSGSHLWAE
+279 DAQSGSHLWAE

-349 TFESMN
+349 TFEN
-355 KAHSFFERALALDPA
+355 LTKARAFFERALALDPA
-370 NVDALAG
+370 NVDAIAG
-377 MSQVE
+377 MAQVE

-400 AEAAATKALSLAPDH
+400 AEASATKALSLAPDH
-415 ALAHLS
+415 ALAHLT

-430 RAAQG
+430 RAIQG

-450 GAHALIGQNK
+450 GAHSLIGQNK

-465 AEETEAHVL
+465 AEESEAHVL

-525 IHATVLANIGR
+525 IYGTVLANIGR

-556 ANFQSAVSSDNPLY
+556 ANFQSAVSSDNLVY
-570 LEQRAGS
+570 LEQRARIIDDMRRAGI
-577 STTCA
+577 
-582 APEFPRHE
+582 PE
-590 RRGLSSAAKIARL
+590 A
-603 GWRGAQIQRED
+603 
-614 LFRAP
+614 

>member
-23 GEDEAGT
+23 GEDEAG
-30 ASLVRERR
+30 AAALVRERR
-38 EAARP
+38 EAVQP
-43 IIAAHGGRLF
+43 IIAAHSGRLF

-78 RQMAASNEGALEA
+78 RQMAASNEGAPEA

-103 DVLLKARISSA
+103 DVLVEGEDILGDGVNITARLEGVAEAGGVCISSA
-114 TASTS
+114 AYEHV
-119 PRGSKAS
+119 RGRVEAEFIDLGEKALK
-126 PNPVACPFRARRM
+126 NIARPVHVYAVRIE
-139 STCADGSRRNSSTSE
+139 ADGAQ
-154 KRRSRTS
+154 
-161 RGRCMSMPSASTADC
+161 SA
-176 SGRAPDA
+176 PHP
-183 APSEAGPPRLS
+183 APSEGGPPRLS
-194 IIVLPF
+194 MVVLPF
-200 ANIGGESEQD
+200 ANIGGDSQQD
-210 YFVDGVTESLT
+210 YFVDGLTESLT

-242 GKALD
+242 GKASD
-247 ITTIGR
+247 VTKIGR

-258 YALEGSVQ
+258 YLLEGSVQ
-266 RSGNRMRINAQLI
+266 RSGNRMRVNAQLI
-279 DVQSGSHLWAE
+279 DAQSGNHLWAE

-295 VTDLFE
+295 MTDLFE

-311 NTLNAQLIAAEARRA
+311 NTLNAQLVAVEARRA
-326 ERAPTPDSLDLYFQ
+326 EHAPAPDSLDLYFQ
-340 GEAWVNKGV
+340 GEAWVNTGV

-377 MSQVE
+377 LAQVE

-400 AEAAATKALSLAPDH
+400 AEEAAAKALSLAPDH
-415 ALAHLS
+415 AFAHVS
-421 LGMVLGFTN
+421 LGMILGFTN

-435 IAEYERAL
+435 IAEFERAL

-485 AYIWLLTAG
+485 AYIWRLTAG

-510 RRSIEANRNFALCHF
+510 RQSIEANRNFALCRF
-525 IHATVLANIGR
+525 IHATVLANSGR

-556 ANFQSAVSSDNPLY
+556 ANFRSAVSSDNPLY
-570 LEQRAGS
+570 LQQRARVIDEMRRAGI
-577 STTCA
+577 
-582 APEFPRHE
+582 PE
-590 RRGLSSAAKIARL
+590 A
-603 GWRGAQIQRED
+603 
-614 LFRAP
+614 